1 MKRLDRLVQKG
12 LTRIET
18 VKVRTAV
25 NPLLWLTGL
34 TLPICLALML
44 SLDDRSIRLGLL
56 ALAAIP
62 VLASVV
68 AYFVLL
74 FRDPDR
80 LQSEE
85 YRIRQRALQI
95 LYRRGH
101 SADIV
106 DIATQRPRIEKAALP
121 TPRDKDDGS

>member
-1 MKRLDRLVQKG
+1 MFG
-12 LTRIET
+12 
-18 VKVRTAV
+18 
-25 NPLLWLTGL
+25 
-34 TLPICLALML
+34 
-44 SLDDRSIRLGLL
+44 LDDPAIRRSLLGLG
-56 ALAAIP
+56 AVP
-62 VLASVV
+62 VLASIV
-68 AYFVLL
+68 AYFILL

-106 DIATQRPRIEKAALP
+106 DIATQRRRIEKAAPP
-121 TPRDKDDGS
+121 TPQDEDDGS